1 MKRRYLSDAEVRSML
16 LEVVRQMAVR
26 NWTPAAIVAP
36 QRGGLQMGV
45 MLSHYFECPVYPVEV
60 SLRDANLV
68 NYIDIERQFRQA
80 WKQGPVLVIDD
91 INDSGSTINAIK
103 EATAK
108 LNLAGETRYAV
119 LLDKMSSQAEVDYAA
134 ESVGEDREQE
144 WVVFPWENW
153 WEL

>member
-60 SLRDANLV
+60 SLRDANLI
-68 NYIDIERQFRQA
+68 NYIDIERQFKQA
-80 WKQGPVLVIDD
+80 WRQGPVLVIDD
-91 INDSGSTINAIK
+91 INDSGRTINAIK
-103 EATAK
+103 EATATIS
-108 LNLAGETRYAV
+108 LAGETRYAV

-134 ESVGEDREQE
+134 ENVGEDREQE

>member
-60 SLRDANLV
+60 SLRDANLI
-68 NYIDIERQFRQA
+68 NYIDIERQFKQA
-80 WKQGPVLVIDD
+80 WRQGPVLVIDD
-91 INDSGSTINAIK
+91 INDSGRTINAIK

>member
-60 SLRDANLV
+60 SLRDANLI
-68 NYIDIERQFRQA
+68 NYIDIERQFKQA

>member
-1 MKRRYLSDAEVRSML
+1 MKRRYLNDAEVRSML

-36 QRGGLQMGV
+36 QRGGLQLGV

-60 SLRDANLV
+60 SLRDANLI
-68 NYIDIERQFRQA
+68 NYIDIERQFKQA
-80 WKQGPVLVIDD
+80 WRQGPVLVIDD
-91 INDSGSTINAIK
+91 INDSGRTINAIK
-103 EATAK
+103 EATATI
-108 LNLAGETRYAV
+108 NLAGETRYAV